1 MANLANI
8 HDFKRNRL
16 MKMSKEDKEDEFSKF
31 LTKVKILNLD
41 RETELKKLDDVRGL
55 K

>member
-31 LTKVKILNLD
+31 LTKVKNLNLD
-41 RETELKKLDDVRGL
+41 RETELKRLDHVRGL